1 MVAGGDGIL
10 REFGKAMYTVTH
22 CYIQNGSPTRTSHT
36 AQGTLLMLCASLDGW
51 GIGERMD
58 TAICTAG
65 SLHCSP
71 EDHNMVN
78 QL

>member
-22 CYIQNGSPTRTSHT
+22 CPYSNGSPTRTYIPL
-36 AQGTLLMLCASLDGW
+36 QGTLLMLC
-51 GIGERMD
+51 
-58 TAICTAG
+58 TAWMGGDWRENGYSYPGMAG

-71 EDHNMVN
+71 EEPQHG
-78 QL
+78 LIS